1 MLRRNG
7 CKWASDNVLG
17 VGGVHHYGLFRQVR
31 PARVAADRNRN
42 NHTGVIELSEQTVID
57 ELVARLASRYPNVPV
72 ATVSTVVWDIHSR
85 FDGSRLRDFV
95 PLLVERNAKKELDQ
109 RGPIAG

>member
-1 MLRRNG
+1 M
-7 CKWASDNVLG
+7 
-17 VGGVHHYGLFRQVR
+17 
-31 PARVAADRNRN
+31 
-42 NHTGVIELSEQTVID
+42 SEQTVID
-57 ELVARLASRYPNVPV
+57 ELVTRLASRYPNVPV

-109 RGPIAG
+109 RGPIIG